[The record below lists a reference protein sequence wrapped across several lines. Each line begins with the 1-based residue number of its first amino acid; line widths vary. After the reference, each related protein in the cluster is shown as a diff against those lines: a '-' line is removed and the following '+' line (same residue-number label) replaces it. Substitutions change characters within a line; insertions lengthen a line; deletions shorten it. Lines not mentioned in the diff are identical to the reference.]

1 MREYVFDAE
10 DYFFG
15 EEERKRRRLKEM
27 QRDYFLQKKIADDYL
42 ELKEWLA
49 ESGVDIRDYL
59 TEEKFLPPDVSK
71 YEKDF
76 TEEEAERFSNF
87 RDGIEDAYLARR
99 NFYMWDYLR
108 KQRELQSKLFSQQ
121 RTFSGTK

>member
-1 MREYVFDAE
+1 MYTQMDSFIKTMREYVFDTE

-71 YEKDF
+71 
-76 TEEEAERFSNF
+76 
-87 RDGIEDAYLARR
+87 
-99 NFYMWDYLR
+99 
-108 KQRELQSKLFSQQ
+108 
-121 RTFSGTK
+121 